1 MDVADELLTPDEQAA
16 CDALTRAL
24 LTLPKILDARL
35 VQSTELTLAEYSV
48 LVGLAESPRRAVR
61 ISELSAW
68 VPMTRSGLTRLVD
81 RLARHGLV
89 GREQAVDDRRSQ
101 LVVLTEAGMRLAEA
115 GKIAHHACLRQ
126 LILDNLHGLDLTKFT
141 YAFERMGELDA

>member
-1 MDVADELLTPDEQAA
+1 MDVADEILTPDEQAA

-24 LTLPKILDARL
+24 LTLPKIIDARL
-35 VQSTELTLAEYSV
+35 MRSTELTLAEYSV
-48 LVGLAESPRRAVR
+48 LIGLAETPGRTVR

-81 RLARHGLV
+81 RLARHGFV
-89 GREQAVDDRRSQ
+89 GREPAVDDRRSQ
-101 LVVLTEAGMRLAEA
+101 LVVLTESGVRLAEA
-115 GKIAHHACLRQ
+115 SKIAYQTSLRR